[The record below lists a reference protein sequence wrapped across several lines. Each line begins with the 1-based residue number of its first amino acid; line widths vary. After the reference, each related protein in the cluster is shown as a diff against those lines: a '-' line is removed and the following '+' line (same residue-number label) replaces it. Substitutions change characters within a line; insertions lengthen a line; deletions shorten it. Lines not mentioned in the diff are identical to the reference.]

1 MSLLPLSQR
10 TVCKADPIND
20 TVVLDGL
27 LIYFLVRTRVFLLLA
42 IDLDFDLAEVGL
54 IALMSCG
61 AIGEPRP
68 VHASQ
73 PVLATKLPLFP
84 CTMSRKAA
92 LP

>member
-1 MSLLPLSQR
+1 MREAGDPRRLNCPLRSVR
-10 TVCKADPIND
+10 
-20 TVVLDGL
+20 VVLDGL
-27 LIYFLVRTRVFLLLA
+27 LVYFLVRTRVFLLLA

-92 LP
+92 VP